1 MFTDEIASWHFK
13 NSPNVCYSY
22 LGNPVGSWVSLVL
35 LTKSESNLDGL
46 EGGVG
51 RDGVVV
57 AVGFNGDVGLGG
69 SNDVSLD
76 HANI

>member
-1 MFTDEIASWHFK
+1 
-13 NSPNVCYSY
+13 
-22 LGNPVGSWVSLVL
+22 
-35 LTKSESNLDGL
+35 
-46 EGGVG
+46 VG
-51 RDGVVV
+51 RHGVVV